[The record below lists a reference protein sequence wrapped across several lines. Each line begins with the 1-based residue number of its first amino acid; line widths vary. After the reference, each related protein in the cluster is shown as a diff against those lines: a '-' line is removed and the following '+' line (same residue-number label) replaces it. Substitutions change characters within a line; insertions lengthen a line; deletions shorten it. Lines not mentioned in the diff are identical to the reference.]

1 MSCLDPVSFFLI
13 PENIELFHG
22 KLMFSRQA
30 LNHASIFF
38 LHISTQATYNFF
50 GNGNQARVSEFSLFH
65 NGSATS
71 HVLTSMACE
80 TVR

>member
-38 LHISTQATYNFF
+38 YIFQLKLLIIFLGTEIKQEFQSFLSSTTDRQQA
-50 GNGNQARVSEFSLFH
+50 
-65 NGSATS
+65 
-71 HVLTSMACE
+71 MC
-80 TVR
+80 